1 MMILSRNPDS
11 PALFIPVALAS
22 AGLLALAMPGRI
34 GWWPLLFIALAPLL
48 LVALYARPG
57 RSALAGFVFGVVYHL
72 ALLYWILIVLGRYGG
87 LPLWVAMPALFLLSI
102 YMAAYPALFCFL
114 LSRVAGR
121 SWHRERSIVPLVWG
135 APVLWVGLEYARG
148 ILFSG
153 FPWMDLGYGL
163 FGQPRLIQAAD
174 LGGHHLI
181 SFALVM
187 GNGLVVALVD
197 RQRRAVRWGIR
208 AERRLLIAAMAFLI
222 FIGGYSL
229 VRYQVVAAIGARSLQ
244 AQVAVLQ
251 GNIDQAQKWSPKVKA
266 ATVETYLRLSR
277 QALRGRDIELV
288 VWPETALP
296 FYPQQ
301 DPLMQRVAAFTEA
314 RNVWL
319 LTGAPLY
326 ELLPRQDG
334 SQQVRSYNGA
344 ILLGPDGHWHGSHAK
359 QHLVPFGEYVP
370 LRRYLPFLEPLVVS
384 VGDFSSGTEKGPLVL
399 GPMRLGILIC
409 YESIFPEIAQ
419 EAVLRGANLL
429 VNLTNDA
436 WYGRSSA
443 PYQSWAMAVF
453 RAVENKRSLVRAA
466 NTGISGFVDPLGH
479 VVATSGIF
487 TEAALVSQVPM
498 LEITTVFNRNGGR
511 FGAICAFGLVFMAA
525 MSCRRRP

>member
-1 MMILSRNPDS
+1 
-11 PALFIPVALAS
+11 
-22 AGLLALAMPGRI
+22 
-34 GWWPLLFIALAPLL
+34 
-48 LVALYARPG
+48 
-57 RSALAGFVFGVVYHL
+57 
-72 ALLYWILIVLGRYGG
+72 
-87 LPLWVAMPALFLLSI
+87 
-102 YMAAYPALFCFL
+102 
-114 LSRVAGR
+114 
-121 SWHRERSIVPLVWG
+121 
-135 APVLWVGLEYARG
+135 
-148 ILFSG
+148 
-153 FPWMDLGYGL
+153 
-163 FGQPRLIQAAD
+163 
-174 LGGHHLI
+174 
-181 SFALVM
+181 
-187 GNGLVVALVD
+187 
-197 RQRRAVRWGIR
+197 
-208 AERRLLIAAMAFLI
+208 
-222 FIGGYSL
+222 
-229 VRYQVVAAIGARSLQ
+229 
-244 AQVAVLQ
+244 
-251 GNIDQAQKWSPKVKA
+251 
-266 ATVETYLRLSR
+266 
-277 QALRGRDIELV
+277 
-288 VWPETALP
+288 
-296 FYPQQ
+296 
-301 DPLMQRVAAFTEA
+301 MQRVAAFTEA